1 MVKGS
6 VGFIG
11 HGLCGIVAF
20 VVCGG
25 RINVGCDSPEQLWWG
40 RLSPFLQ
47 VSSAEAS
54 NALLNAAS

>member
-11 HGLCGIVAF
+11 GGLSGIVAF
-20 VVCGG
+20 VCGG

-40 RLSPFLQ
+40 SLSPCLQ
-47 VSSAEAS
+47 LSSA
-54 NALLNAAS
+54 